1 MSVTANPYRPRLL
14 ELQQTCPKSLGIS
27 EWTPVTERE
36 ADVFDRLVGN
46 PIDFETH
53 PPGPQRQTPIDPFH
67 LVGLL
72 SSFASELGIPV
83 PTDEYVTMLNYG
95 FDDVQWHGTVE
106 PGERVRDHVVLTQVT
121 ERQPDQFLMA
131 KRHELEVEGRPEP
144 VLTAIALGL
153 AILL

>member
-1 MSVTANPYRPRLL
+1 MSATVNPYRSRLL
-14 ELQQTCPKSLGIS
+14 ELQETCPKPLGIS

-46 PIDFETH
+46 PIDFEAH
-53 PPGPQRQTPIDPFH
+53 PPGPQRRTPVDPFH

-95 FDDVQWHGTVE
+95 FDDVRWHGTVE
-106 PGERVRDHVVLTQVT
+106 PGERVRDRVVLTRVT
-121 ERQPDQFLMA
+121 ERRPDEFLMA
-131 KRHELEVEGRPEP
+131 KRHELEVEGRSAP